1 MKTIIL
7 LFFCWLPTLASANV
21 SFNEMFEVELEQ
33 NQELAD
39 RVASYHAT
47 DIPLALPAQQ
57 TELETLQKSI
67 DALLQTTME
76 DPIYHFINGLN
87 HNNMAALFSAMKQP
101 GAVREQ
107 INQRNLA
114 YQKAMLLDNTPPLKL
129 SAAIYAT
136 MKHGLPEADKIKA
149 IEKEIKGGGSSD
161 DQNIQLHWSLVYAL
175 EKVGRHD
182 EAQRALTEMQREI
195 TKRELKNPDYQRIVE
210 RAQQEIDQGRRADSK
225 TNAGEKTKTEKPK
238 KQSTESFKIDKDMLW
253 IIFFAALALA
263 SIWMIVRAFRG
274 K

>member
-1 MKTIIL
+1 MKTILL

-21 SFNEMFEVELEQ
+21 SFNEMFEIELKQ

-47 DIPLALPAQQ
+47 DIPLPLPAQQ
-57 TELETLQKSI
+57 NELETLQQSI
-67 DALLQTTME
+67 DVLLKTTAD
-76 DPIYHFINGLN
+76 DPLYHFLNGLN
-87 HNNMAALFSAMKQP
+87 HNNLAALFSAMNQAN
-101 GAVREQ
+101 AVRKQ
-107 INQRNLA
+107 IDQRNLA
-114 YQKAMLLDNTPPLKL
+114 YQKAMLLDNTPPLNL

-182 EAQRALTEMQREI
+182 EAQKALTEMQREI

-225 TNAGEKTKTEKPK
+225 TNLGEPTKTEKPK
-238 KQSTESFKIDKDMLW
+238 KQSTASFKIDNNMLW
-253 IIFFAALALA
+253 VIFFAALALI
-263 SIWMIVRAFRG
+263 SIWMIVRALRG